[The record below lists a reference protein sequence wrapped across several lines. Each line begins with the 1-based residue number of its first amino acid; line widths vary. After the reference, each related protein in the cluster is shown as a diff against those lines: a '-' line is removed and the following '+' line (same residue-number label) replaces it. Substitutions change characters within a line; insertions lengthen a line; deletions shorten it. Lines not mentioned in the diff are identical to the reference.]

1 MALVAGGRW
10 ARIKASKVW
19 NPGFPLEKHVL
30 QGALPSRT
38 HAHTGV
44 SCTSDAKRRALMVQH
59 PVCGLVPM
67 RLIGRARNLLMAD
80 RYKGVADAAIQLPA
94 AAVSPRQCAA
104 AESPASQ
111 APLRKQQLQWRPS
124 TWWTSSASGLRVSTW
139 HSPPSAPDTGALV
152 TPACASL
159 SSLLNLTWSPLHAP
173 VQRRTVSG
181 SPASTRC
188 GASSRCSPR
197 RTLTS
202 RPRQVETATCCKGMP
217 LTTCVAA
224 AVKAHVGVGKG
235 ASSPRKP

>member
-1 MALVAGGRW
+1 
-10 ARIKASKVW
+10 
-19 NPGFPLEKHVL
+19 
-30 QGALPSRT
+30 
-38 HAHTGV
+38 
-44 SCTSDAKRRALMVQH
+44 MVQH

-111 APLRKQQLQWRPS
+111 SPLRKQQLQWRPS

-139 HSPPSAPDTGALV
+139 HSPLPPTQRARHRSAGNARLRLFV
-152 TPACASL
+152 LPASK
-159 SSLLNLTWSPLHAP
+159 LNLTWSPLHAP

-197 RTLTS
+197 RTSTF
-202 RPRQVETATCCKGMP
+202 RPRQVETAMCCKGNLP

-235 ASSPRKP
+235 ASSPRKPQPGSTMTGCLIGSWLAPKSSKLRHSPQHSFCTCSHR